1 MVESPFPRRRSAR
14 RWLLGSL
21 CGVVAAGV
29 VAFAGAAGTA
39 GGGHDAAPRVQAA
52 ASVAPAAPASSA
64 ALDAALKHAFRS
76 LPSTGSVASALAAQG
91 VQVTVEGAPVPLG
104 AIASK
109 VVGFEQQA
117 IRLAATGSGGQPST
131 AGVGTAAAAVAA
143 RPYGGVLQEAVAV
156 ASLDTLLWVHA
167 QQTGGVVSMA
177 AAQSDAQQ
185 QEVAFEHVPSYQADI
200 PAGESLQTMF
210 ESPAAL
216 TGYQIELTID
226 AQKEQIAGP
235 STLNGL
241 PRDRTPALAS
251 WMANQLAQ
259 GGSSTKGAG
268 APALSALPADLPSN
282 L

>member
-1 MVESPFPRRRSAR
+1 MVESRIPRRRFAR
-14 RWLLGSL
+14 RWLLGSV
-21 CGVVAAGV
+21 CGVVVAGSL
-29 VAFAGAAGTA
+29 ALTGAASTA
-39 GGGHDAAPRVQAA
+39 GGGHDATLRVQAA
-52 ASVAPAAPASSA
+52 ASVAPAALASSA
-64 ALDAALKHAFRS
+64 ALDSALKRAFRR
-76 LPSTGSVASALAAQG
+76 LPSTGSVMSELAAQG
-91 VQVTVEGAPVPLG
+91 VQVTVDGAQVPLG

-117 IRLAATGSGGQPST
+117 IRLAATGSGGQPSI
-131 AGVGTAAAAVAA
+131 AGVGTAAAAVTA

-156 ASLDTLLWVHA
+156 AALESLLWTHA
-167 QQTGGVVSMA
+167 QHTGGVVGIS

-200 PAGESLQTMF
+200 PAGETLQTMF

-216 TGYQIELTID
+216 AGYQIELTID
-226 AQKEQIAGP
+226 AQEEQIAGP

-241 PRDRTPALAS
+241 PRNRTPALAS

-259 GGSSTKGAG
+259 GESSTKGTG
-268 APALSALPADLPSN
+268 APALSTLPADLPSN